1 MVTIGPFGRQGT
13 LAKLIEHYQQHR
25 RWSYTYRMTLPL
37 VWRGAIVVL
46 LVILTNWI
54 SWSGVDAKPL
64 YSYADEK
71 GTRIITDD
79 YKKIPPSYRAKVTT
93 VEQEADGYV
102 GDIER
107 VGELVGAAK
116 GFVVSVPG
124 MSLQQS
130 KIITYASLF
139 GLLCLVAMNL
149 SRSEAIRALALWCL
163 VLIGICAPV
172 LVYIADD
179 GAAAVMKHKAAEIQ
193 QKQQDRLSHA
203 Q

>member
-1 MVTIGPFGRQGT
+1 M
-13 LAKLIEHYQQHR
+13 
-25 RWSYTYRMTLPL
+25 
-37 VWRGAIVVL
+37 
-46 LVILTNWI
+46 ILTNWI
-54 SWSGVDAKPL
+54 SWSAVDAKPL

-79 YKKIPPSYRAKVTT
+79 YNKIPPSYRAKVTT
-93 VEQEADGYV
+93 VEQEADGNV
-102 GDIER
+102 GEIER
-107 VGELVGAAK
+107 VSELVGAAK
-116 GFVVSVPG
+116 GFVQVPG

-139 GLLCLVAMNL
+139 GLLCLVALNL

-179 GAAAVMKHKAAEIQ
+179 GAAAVMQNKAAEIQ

>member
-1 MVTIGPFGRQGT
+1 MVTIGPFGRQDT

-79 YKKIPPSYRAKVTT
+79 YNKIPPSYRAKVTT

-179 GAAAVMKHKAAEIQ
+179 GAAAVMKNKAAEIQ